1 MKTGFCIKTIKYQ
14 LRCSH
19 AEWFVSTEGY
29 YRDVLNFYYHLLL
42 HRKELWYLNTFQMQR
57 ELECLTI
64 EGRDGRKPVY
74 PLPFSKVPLYF
85 RRSAINKAI
94 GCLKSHLGLSRSADK
109 TEEYDSLLPET
120 IDASLTYFKGM
131 YREFTD
137 TGITL
142 KVWDGSSWHWMECR
156 LKGSTFPAN
165 AMVLS
170 PSVVLDSKICWLHVP
185 VKQETSD
192 ARNAKERMKSGDT
205 ICSVQFTNTDIF
217 AMCCVLDGD
226 GKQLAVRTCRGGDSY
241 RHQCRRLLDKIEFS
255 KQYTDKDNVELP
267 NKKYYIH
274 LKNLS
279 EYCAHKVSREIVD
292 FCVEKEVKVIV
303 LPLYNTDFSRMVQY
317 RSGNF
322 TPLHLSSRIRAYL
335 KYKAWEAG
343 IIVLEHSADHT
354 SSRCAICGGSVKK
367 QGSQYLC
374 ENGHQGS
381 RFLNSARNLGRK
393 CQEDFRKKRGCLN
406 KINI

>member
-19 AEWFVSTEGY
+19 AEWFISTEGY

-42 HRKELWYLNTFQMQR
+42 HRKELWNLNTFQMQR

-94 GCLKSHLGLSRSADK
+94 GCLKSHLGLSRSVDK
-109 TEEYDSLLPET
+109 TEEYDPPLPET

-156 LKGSTFPAN
+156 LKGSPFPAN

-170 PSVVLDSKICWLHVP
+170 PSVVPGSKICWLHVP
-185 VKQETSD
+185 VKQETTQMQEMQ
-192 ARNAKERMKSGDT
+192 RNE
-205 ICSVQFTNTDIF
+205 
-217 AMCCVLDGD
+217 
-226 GKQLAVRTCRGGDSY
+226 
-241 RHQCRRLLDKIEFS
+241 
-255 KQYTDKDNVELP
+255 
-267 NKKYYIH
+267 
-274 LKNLS
+274 
-279 EYCAHKVSREIVD
+279 
-292 FCVEKEVKVIV
+292 
-303 LPLYNTDFSRMVQY
+303 
-317 RSGNF
+317 
-322 TPLHLSSRIRAYL
+322 
-335 KYKAWEAG
+335 
-343 IIVLEHSADHT
+343 
-354 SSRCAICGGSVKK
+354 
-367 QGSQYLC
+367 
-374 ENGHQGS
+374 
-381 RFLNSARNLGRK
+381 
-393 CQEDFRKKRGCLN
+393 
-406 KINI
+406 